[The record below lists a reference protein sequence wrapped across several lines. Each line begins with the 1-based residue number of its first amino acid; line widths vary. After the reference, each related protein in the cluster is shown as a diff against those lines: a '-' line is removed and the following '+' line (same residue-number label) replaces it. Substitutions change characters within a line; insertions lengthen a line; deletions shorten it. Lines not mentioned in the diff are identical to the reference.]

1 MFMLTLNLKILNKD
15 QMNTFIV
22 SKIKDINSSVFQL
35 EKEVQKSLNF
45 TFSFESLN
53 KVNSHKS

>member
-53 KVNSHKS
+53 KGNSHKK